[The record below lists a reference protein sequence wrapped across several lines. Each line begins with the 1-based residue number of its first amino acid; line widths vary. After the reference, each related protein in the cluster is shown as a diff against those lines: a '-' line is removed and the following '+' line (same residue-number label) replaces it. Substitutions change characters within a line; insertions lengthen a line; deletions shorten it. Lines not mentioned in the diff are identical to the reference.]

1 MALQFELHEVELPL
15 EHPFTIARG
24 TVTMQRSLIAELRE
38 EGQSGYGEAPATEYY
53 GASVESVRGALEG
66 VRGLVEAKSLATADP
81 DVLLPEWRTA
91 LAEHPFALCA
101 LDGAACDLWGK
112 LRGQPVHRLWDL
124 DPADAP
130 RSSYT
135 IGIDTISV
143 MIDKLKERPDWTI
156 YKIKLGTPRDIEIVE
171 ALRAHTEAIFRV
183 DANCGWTADETVTHA
198 PRLMELGVE
207 FIEQPLAP
215 GDEGQERMF
224 AECALPVIADE
235 DCVAEL
241 DVEACAG
248 CFHGVNIKL
257 SKCGGPSIARRMALQ
272 ARELGLKVMVGCMTE
287 TSVGISAAAQV
298 GPLTDYLDL
307 DGAVLLAEDAATGVR
322 VEQGN
327 IVFPDLPGSGIT
339 LL

>member
-1 MALQFELHEVELPL
+1 MALQLELHEVELPL

-53 GASVESVRGALEG
+53 GASVENVREALEG
-66 VRGLVEAKSLATADP
+66 VRGLVEAQSLVTSDP
-81 DVLLPEWRTA
+81 EALLPEWRAA

-101 LDGAACDLWGK
+101 LDGAVCDLWGK
-112 LRGQPVHRLWDL
+112 LRGEPVHRLWGL
-124 DPADAP
+124 EPADAP
-130 RSSYT
+130 KSSYT
-135 IGIDTISV
+135 IGIDSIRV
-143 MIDKLKERPDWTI
+143 MIDKLKERPDWPI

-171 ALRAHTEAIFRV
+171 ALRGHTDSAFRV

-198 PRLMELGVE
+198 PRLAELGVE
-207 FIEQPLAP
+207 FIEQPLVP
-215 GDEGQERMF
+215 GDEGQERVF

-235 DCVAEL
+235 NCVAEF
-241 DVEACAG
+241 DVEACVG
-248 CFHGVNIKL
+248 RFHGVNIKL
-257 SKCGGPSIARRMALQ
+257 CKCGGPSIARRMALR

-327 IVFPDLPGSGIT
+327 IVFPDLPGSGID

>member
-1 MALQFELHEVELPL
+1 MALQLELHEVELPL

-24 TVTMQRSLIAELRE
+24 TVTTQRSLIAELRE
-38 EGQSGYGEAPATEYY
+38 EGQNGYGEAPATKYY
-53 GASVESVRGALEG
+53 GASVKNMREALEG
-66 VRGLVEAKSLATADP
+66 VRGLVEMKSLLKVDP
-81 DVLLPEWRTA
+81 ESFLPEWRTA

-112 LRGQPVHRLWDL
+112 LRDEPVYRLWGL

-135 IGIDTISV
+135 IGIDTIPV
-143 MIDKLKERPDWTI
+143 MIDKLKQRPDWPI
-156 YKIKLGTPRDIEIVE
+156 YKIKLGTPQDIKIVE
-171 ALRAHTEAIFRV
+171 GLREHTDATFRV
-183 DANCGWTADETVTHA
+183 DANCGWTADETVTYA
-198 PRLMELGVE
+198 PRLAELGVE

-215 GDEGQERMF
+215 DDEEQERVF
-224 AECALPVIADE
+224 AECVLPVIADE
-235 DCVAEL
+235 NCVTEP

-248 CFHGVNIKL
+248 RFHGVNIKL
-257 SKCGGPSIARRMALQ
+257 FKCGGPSTARRMALL

-307 DGAVLLAEDAATGVR
+307 DGAVLLAKDAAAGVR
-322 VEQGN
+322 VEKGN
-327 IVFPDLPGSGIT
+327 IIFPDLPGNGIT